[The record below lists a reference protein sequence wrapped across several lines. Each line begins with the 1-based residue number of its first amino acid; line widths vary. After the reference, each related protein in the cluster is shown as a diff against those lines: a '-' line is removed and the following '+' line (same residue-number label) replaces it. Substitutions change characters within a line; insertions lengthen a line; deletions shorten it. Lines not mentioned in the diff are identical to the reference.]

1 MAAAG
6 SPGRTPGRRAEV
18 LEGEPEE
25 PCAPRSPHSRGSL
38 ASCSPSPPDPAV
50 DHPPWRVGRA
60 GAERSAGGALT
71 SARAAGGQL
80 DTDVCQFHEET
91 TVRFSRLSE
100 ELLWEYIDSGEP
112 M

>member
-1 MAAAG
+1 MRG
-6 SPGRTPGRRAEV
+6 GPPTRGVRWLHVPRPPQTPR
-18 LEGEPEE
+18 LTI
-25 PCAPRSPHSRGSL
+25 
-38 ASCSPSPPDPAV
+38 
-50 DHPPWRVGRA
+50 PPWRVGRA